1 MSDILVAVGLVLV
14 LEGMLW
20 ATAPHLA
27 IRLLATAAQ
36 TPERTLRVAGAG
48 AVAAGVLVVW
58 LLRG

>member
-14 LEGMLW
+14 FEGMLW

-27 IRLLATAAQ
+27 IRMLATAAQ
-36 TPERTLRVAGAG
+36 TPERTLRAAGAG